1 MAYGDFKD
9 IPRITASDIALHDKA
24 FNISKTL
31 KQVNINVDLIIPRLF
46 LDYFLLLEFLKCT
59 S

>member
-9 IPRITASDIALHDKA
+9 IPRITASDITLRDKA
-24 FNISKTL
+24 FNISKNL

-46 LDYFLLLEFLKCT
+46 LDYF
-59 S
+59 